1 MTSKLAPKASFYLGF
16 LLLLNVFNFAHR
28 QMPISLGYQI
38 ETGLGISHAQLG
50 LLIGYAFIVVYS
62 VAGMLFGTVADRWN
76 RPRLIALGLTLW
88 AAATVVSGLSQSF
101 LQIALLRLLVG
112 TGAAVLT
119 PTALGMLADVYPP
132 EKRAFASGV
141 YYGGIPLGAGLSLI
155 VVALLQPV
163 LGWRACFY
171 VVGAAGLLMVPFML
185 FLKDPPRG
193 GREAAAAAAPPNHPP
208 AAQRSTAEV
217 LGEIVRVAR
226 RSPALVASLIG
237 SVIVLW
243 PISAL
248 ALGVTW
254 LQVERGF
261 TLTQAGLFSGVFFL
275 VGGFLG
281 NLMGGWLSDLCHRRW
296 SGGRLW
302 FLAVAQLVIGPPA
315 LAWYVLPK
323 DSILFYVVWFIGSF
337 AATGYFGPIF
347 ATVQDLVPARVRST
361 MVGVLLLLVNI
372 FATGL
377 APWVAG
383 AIGDATTLTRGL
395 VICSLVGF
403 LSVPFFV
410 FAARRYATDIAR
422 LDSWCVENWR

>member
-1 MTSKLAPKASFYLGF
+1 MTSRPAPKATFYLGF

-28 QMPISLGYQI
+28 QMPTSLGYQV
-38 ETGLGISHAQLG
+38 ETGLGFSHAQLG

-76 RPRLIALGLTLW
+76 RPRLIALGLTMW

-101 LQIALLRLLVG
+101 LQLALLRVLVG

-119 PTALGMLADVYPP
+119 PTALGMLADVYRP

-155 VVALLQPV
+155 VVALLEPAV
-163 LGWRACFY
+163 GWRACFY
-171 VVGAAGLLMVPFML
+171 IAGAAGLLMVPFML

-193 GREAAAAAAPPNHPP
+193 GVEVAAAAARPP
-208 AAQRSTAEV
+208 APHRSTAEV
-217 LGEIVRVAR
+217 LGEIGRVAK
-226 RSPALVASLIG
+226 RSPALVASVIG
-237 SVIVLW
+237 SVFVLW

-261 TLTQAGLFSGVFFL
+261 TLRQAGLFSGVFFL

-281 NLMGGWLSDLCHRRW
+281 NLVGGWLSDLCHRRW

-302 FLAVAQLVIGPPA
+302 FLTLAPLVIGPPA
-315 LAWYVLPK
+315 LAWYVLPT
-323 DSILFYVVWFIGSF
+323 DSVLFYVVWFVGSI

-361 MVGVLLLLVNI
+361 MVGVLLLVVNL

-383 AIGDATTLTRGL
+383 AIGDATNLTRGL

-403 LSVPFFV
+403 LSVPFFA
-410 FAARRYATDIAR
+410 FAARRYATDVAR
-422 LDSWCVENWR
+422 RDE

>member
-1 MTSKLAPKASFYLGF
+1 MTSNSIPRASFYLGF

-38 ETGLGISHAQLG
+38 ENGLGISHAQLG
-50 LLIGYAFIVVYS
+50 LLIGYAFVALYS

-119 PTALGMLADVYPP
+119 PTALGMLADVYGP

-155 VVALLQPV
+155 VVALLEPA

-171 VVGAAGLLMVPFML
+171 VAGAAGLLMVPFML

-193 GREAAAAAAPPNHPP
+193 GVGAAPAAP
-208 AAQRSTAEV
+208 ATAAPHRSTAEV

-226 RSPALVASLIG
+226 RSPTLIASVVG

-248 ALGVTW
+248 TLGMTW

-261 TLTQAGLFSGVFFL
+261 TLRQAGLFSGVFFL
-275 VGGFLG
+275 AGGFLG
-281 NLMGGWLSDLCHRRW
+281 TLVGGWLSDLCHRRW

-315 LAWYVLPK
+315 LAWYALPK
-323 DSILFYVVWFIGSF
+323 DSVWFYVVWFLGSF
-337 AATGYFGPIF
+337 AATGYFGAIF

-395 VICSLVGF
+395 VTCSLVGF

-410 FAARRYATDIAR
+410 FAARRYATDVAR
-422 LDSWCVENWR
+422 CDG

>member
-119 PTALGMLADVYPP
+119 PTALGMLADVYRP

-155 VVALLQPV
+155 VVALLEPV

-171 VVGAAGLLMVPFML
+171 VAGAAGLLMVPFML
-185 FLKDPPRG
+185 LLKDPPRG
-193 GREAAAAAAPPNHPP
+193 GLADAAAAPASPPP
-208 AAQRSTAEV
+208 AAHRSTAEV
-217 LGEIVRVAR
+217 LGEIVGVAR
-226 RSPALVASLIG
+226 RSPALVASVIG

-243 PISAL
+243 PISASAL
-248 ALGVTW
+248 AVTW

-261 TLTQAGLFSGVFFL
+261 TMTQAGLYAGVIFL
-275 VGGFLG
+275 VAGFLG
-281 NLMGGWLSDLCHRRW
+281 NIVCGWLSDLCHRRW

-302 FLAVAQLVIGPPA
+302 FLALAQLVIGPPA
-315 LAWYVLPK
+315 LAWYLLPK
-323 DSILFYVVWFIGSF
+323 ESVLFYVVWFIGSF

-361 MVGVLLLLVNI
+361 MVGVFLLLCNI
-372 FATGL
+372 FASGL

-395 VICSLVGF
+395 VICALVGF

-410 FAARRYATDIAR
+410 FAARRYATDTAR
-422 LDSWCVENWR
+422 LEG

>member
-1 MTSKLAPKASFYLGF
+1 MTSKPVPKASFYLGF

-28 QMPISLGYQI
+28 QMPGSLGYQI
-38 ETGLGISHAQLG
+38 ENGLSISHAQLG
-50 LLIGYAFIVVYS
+50 LLIGFAFIVVYS

-119 PTALGMLADVYPP
+119 PTALGMLADVFPP

-141 YYGGIPLGAGLSLI
+141 YYGGIPLGAGLSMI
-155 VVALLQPV
+155 VVALLEPAI
-163 LGWRACFY
+163 GWRACFY
-171 VVGAAGLLMVPFML
+171 VAGAAGLLMVPLML

-193 GREAAAAAAPPNHPP
+193 GFEAAAAAPVSQSPGV
-208 AAQRSTAEV
+208 QRSTAEV

-226 RSPALVASLIG
+226 RSPALIASVIG

-243 PISAL
+243 PVAAL

-254 LQVERGF
+254 LQAERGF
-261 TLTQAGLFSGVFFL
+261 TMIEAGLYSGVFFL

-281 NLMGGWLSDLCHRRW
+281 NIVGGWLSDLCHRRW

-302 FLAVAQLVIGPPA
+302 FLAIAQLVIGPPA
-315 LAWYVLPK
+315 LAWFALST
-323 DSILFYVVWFIGSF
+323 DSVWFYVVWFVGSF

-361 MVGVLLLLVNI
+361 MVGVLLLMVNI

-377 APWVAG
+377 SPWVAG

-395 VICSLVGF
+395 VVCGLVGF
-403 LSVPFFV
+403 LSVPFFI
-410 FAARRYATDIAR
+410 FAARRYAADTAR
-422 LDSWCVENWR
+422 LDG

>member
-1 MTSKLAPKASFYLGF
+1 MTSKSAPKATFYLGF

-28 QMPISLGYQI
+28 QMPTSLGYQV
-38 ETGLGISHAQLG
+38 ETGLGFSHAQLG

-76 RPRLIALGLTLW
+76 RPRLIALGLTMW

-101 LQIALLRLLVG
+101 LQLALLRVLVG

-119 PTALGMLADVYPP
+119 PTALGMLADVYRP

-155 VVALLQPV
+155 VVALLEPAV
-163 LGWRACFY
+163 GWRACFY
-171 VVGAAGLLMVPFML
+171 IAGAAGLLMVPFML

-193 GREAAAAAAPPNHPP
+193 GVEAAAAAARPSAPH
-208 AAQRSTAEV
+208 RSTAEV
-217 LGEIVRVAR
+217 LGEIGRVAK
-226 RSPALVASLIG
+226 RSPALVASVIG
-237 SVIVLW
+237 SVFVLW

-261 TLTQAGLFSGVFFL
+261 TLRQAGLFSGVFFL

-281 NLMGGWLSDLCHRRW
+281 NLVGGWLSDLCHRRW

-302 FLAVAQLVIGPPA
+302 FLALAQLVIGPPA
-315 LAWYVLPK
+315 LAWYVLPT
-323 DSILFYVVWFIGSF
+323 DSVFFYVVWFFGSF

-361 MVGVLLLLVNI
+361 MVGVLLLVVNL

-410 FAARRYATDIAR
+410 FAARRYATDVAR
-422 LDSWCVENWR
+422 RDE

>member
-1 MTSKLAPKASFYLGF
+1 MTTRLAPKASFFLGF
-16 LLLLNVFNFAHR
+16 LLLLNIFNFAHR
-28 QMPISLGYQI
+28 QMPISLGFQI
-38 ETGLGISHAQLG
+38 ETGLRISHAQLG

-88 AAATVVSGLSQSF
+88 AVATMVSGLSQSF

-119 PTALGMLADVYPP
+119 PTALGMLADVYPR
-132 EKRAFASGV
+132 ERRAFASGV

-155 VVALLQPV
+155 VVALLEPV

-171 VVGAAGLLMVPFML
+171 VMGGAGLLMVPFML

-193 GREAAAAAAPPNHPP
+193 GVEAAASAPASRTPVAH
-208 AAQRSTAEV
+208 RSTAEV

-226 RSPALVASLIG
+226 RSPALVASVIG
-237 SVIVLW
+237 SIFVLW
-243 PISAL
+243 PISASAL
-248 ALGVTW
+248 AVTW
-254 LQVERGF
+254 LQVDRGF
-261 TLTQAGLFSGVFFL
+261 TMIQAGLSAGVIFL
-275 VGGFLG
+275 VAGFLG
-281 NLMGGWLSDLCHRRW
+281 NLAGGWLSDLCHRRW

-302 FLAVAQLVIGPPA
+302 FLALAQLAIGPPA
-315 LAWYVLPK
+315 LAWYALPK
-323 DSILFYVVWFIGSF
+323 DSVLFYVVWFAGSF
-337 AATGYFGPIF
+337 AATGFFGPIF

-372 FATGL
+372 FAGGL
-377 APWVAG
+377 APWAAG

-403 LSVPFFV
+403 LSVPFFI

-422 LDSWCVENWR
+422 LDG

>member
-1 MTSKLAPKASFYLGF
+1 MATKQAPKTSFYLGF

-28 QMPISLGYQI
+28 QMPTSLGYQV

-88 AAATVVSGLSQSF
+88 ATATVVSGFSQSF
-101 LQIALLRLLVG
+101 LQMALLRILVG

-119 PTALGMLADVYPP
+119 PTALGMLADVYRP

-155 VVALLQPV
+155 VVGLLEPV
-163 LGWRACFY
+163 LGWRACFFMA
-171 VVGAAGLLMVPFML
+171 GAAGLLMVPFVL
-185 FLKDPPRG
+185 LLQDPPRG
-193 GREAAAAAAPPNHPP
+193 GGEAAAAAP
-208 AAQRSTAEV
+208 AAQPPAPHRSTGDV

-226 RSPALVASLIG
+226 RSPALIASLIG

-261 TLTQAGLFSGVFFL
+261 SVTRAGLFSGVFFL

-281 NLMGGWLSDLCHRRW
+281 NLVGGWLSDLCHRRW

-302 FLAVAQLVIGPPA
+302 FLALAQLVIGPPA
-315 LAWYVLPK
+315 LAWYVLPA
-323 DSILFYVVWFIGSF
+323 DSVWFFVVWFVGSF

-361 MVGVLLLLVNI
+361 MVGVLLLLVNLL
-372 FATGL
+372 ATGL
-377 APWVAG
+377 SPLVAG
-383 AIGDATTLTRGL
+383 TIGDATTLTRGL
-395 VICSLVGF
+395 VICTLVGF

-410 FAARRYATDIAR
+410 FAARRYATDVAR
-422 LDSWCVENWR
+422 RDA

>member
-50 LLIGYAFIVVYS
+50 LLIGFAFIVVYS

-88 AAATVVSGLSQSF
+88 AAATVASGLSQSF
-101 LQIALLRLLVG
+101 FQIALLRLLVG

-132 EKRAFASGV
+132 EKRAFASGL
-141 YYGGIPLGAGLSLI
+141 YYGGMPLGAGLSMI
-155 VVALLQPV
+155 VVALLEPV

-171 VVGAAGLLMVPFML
+171 VMGGAGLLMMPFML
-185 FLKDPPRG
+185 LLRDPPRG
-193 GREAAAAAAPPNHPP
+193 GGEAAATGPASRLP
-208 AAQRSTAEV
+208 AAHRSTVEV
-217 LGEIVRVAR
+217 LGEIVHVAR
-226 RSPALVASLIG
+226 RSPALVALVVG
-237 SVIVLW
+237 SVVMLW
-243 PISAL
+243 PISASAL
-248 ALGVTW
+248 AVTW

-261 TLTQAGLFSGVFFL
+261 TMIQAGLSAGVIFL
-275 VGGFLG
+275 VAGFLG
-281 NLMGGWLSDLCHRRW
+281 NIVCGWLSDLCHRRW

-302 FLAVAQLVIGPPA
+302 FLAIAQVVIGPPV
-315 LAWYVLPK
+315 LAWYALPK
-323 DSILFYVVWFIGSF
+323 DSVWFYVVWFIGSF
-337 AATGYFGPIF
+337 AATGYFGPLF

-372 FATGL
+372 FAGGL
-377 APWVAG
+377 APWAAG

-403 LSVPFFV
+403 LSIPFLI
-410 FAARRYATDIAR
+410 FAARRYAAGIAH
-422 LDSWCVENWR
+422 LDG

>member
-1 MTSKLAPKASFYLGF
+1 MTVKATPKAAFYLGF

-28 QMPISLGYQI
+28 QMPTSLGYQI
-38 ETGLGISHAQLG
+38 ETGLGISHAKLG

-62 VAGMLFGTVADRWN
+62 VAGMLFGTVADRWS
-76 RPRLIALGLTLW
+76 RPRLIALGLALW
-88 AAATVVSGLSQSF
+88 SATTVVSGLSQSF
-101 LQIALLRLLVG
+101 TQITVLRLLVG

-119 PTALGMLADVYPP
+119 PTALGMLADVYRP
-132 EKRAFASGV
+132 EKRAFAAGV

-155 VVALLQPV
+155 VVGLLEPV
-163 LGWRACFY
+163 VGWRACFY
-171 VVGAAGLLMVPFML
+171 VAGAAGLLMVPFVL
-185 FLKDPPRG
+185 LLKDPPRG
-193 GREAAAAAAPPNHPP
+193 GDAGAATAPGAAR
-208 AAQRSTAEV
+208 RSTGEV

-226 RSPALVASLIG
+226 RSPALVASVIG
-237 SVIVLW
+237 SVIALW

-261 TLTQAGLFSGVFFL
+261 SVTKAGLFSGVFFL

-281 NLMGGWLSDLCHRRW
+281 NLVGGWLSDLCHRRW

-302 FLAVAQLVIGPPA
+302 FLALAQIVIGPPA
-315 LAWYVLPK
+315 LAWYLLPT
-323 DSILFYVVWFIGSF
+323 DSVSFYAVWLVGSF
-337 AATGYFGPIF
+337 AATGYFGAIF

-361 MVGVLLLLVNI
+361 MVGVLLLLVNLL
-372 FATGL
+372 ATGL

-383 AIGDATTLTRGL
+383 AVGDATSLTRGL

-403 LSVPFFV
+403 LSIPFFV
-410 FAARRYATDIAR
+410 FAARRYAAGLAR
-422 LDSWCVENWR
+422 RDA